1 MSINNANNDNYTEE
15 NQQVDNF
22 FNNEDEGGNQLEN
35 LRKNSQLYREETI
48 SVYNFNEVI
57 QMAEKFRMIPA
68 DLNPTL
74 I

>member
-35 LRKNSQLYREETI
+35 LRKNSQL
-48 SVYNFNEVI
+48 
-57 QMAEKFRMIPA
+57 
-68 DLNPTL
+68 
-74 I
+74 